1 MNKRTFSIGEIAKIL
16 NIPSSTLRFWE
27 EQGLFRVSKCA
38 NNYRSYTTT
47 DLIRIADIVFYRN
60 LGIPIRDVNGF
71 ITVPLDQYGDSL
83 EEVQR
88 QLEERIRKYEKM
100 QQKVNLQ
107 RERYIELQKLLTR
120 PFAVEEL
127 PFSYV
132 ISWDFWEKEN
142 LMYYME
148 DPARY
153 VWYKDTS
160 GNAPG
165 QKGLIQ
171 FDMPKEAKSSVLF
184 RKKEGT
190 RFVTFPIR
198 ASVDDDYEG
207 LEAEE
212 TVEKIQKEY
221 HTGIFLAQHLLTC
234 AEEGCLVEYL
244 KGYLELIEPAEKPAP
259 VLKSL

>member
-1 MNKRTFSIGEIAKIL
+1 MPKKTFTIGEIAKIL

-27 EQGLFRVSKCA
+27 EQGLFHISKCM

-60 LGIPIRDVNGF
+60 LGIPIRDVNDF
-71 ITVPLDQYGDSL
+71 ITVPLDNYGSSL
-83 EEVQR
+83 EEVQQ
-88 QLEERIRKYEKM
+88 QLTEKIQKYEKM
-100 QQKVNLQ
+100 QEKIYLQ
-107 RERYIELQKLLTR
+107 QERYRTLQQLLKN
-120 PFAVEEL
+120 PFTVEEP

-142 LMYYME
+142 LMYYIE

-160 GNAPG
+160 SDMPG
-165 QKGLIQ
+165 RKGLIQ
-171 FDMPKEAKSSVLF
+171 FDKPEENEMLILF
-184 RKKEGT
+184 HKKEDM
-190 RFVTFPIR
+190 RFVAFPIR
-198 ASVDDDYEG
+198 ARVDDDYEG

-212 TVEKIQKEY
+212 IVEKIQKEY

-234 AEEGCLVEYL
+234 AEDGCLIEYL
-244 KGYLELIEPAEKPAP
+244 KGYLELRDP
-259 VLKSL
+259 VF